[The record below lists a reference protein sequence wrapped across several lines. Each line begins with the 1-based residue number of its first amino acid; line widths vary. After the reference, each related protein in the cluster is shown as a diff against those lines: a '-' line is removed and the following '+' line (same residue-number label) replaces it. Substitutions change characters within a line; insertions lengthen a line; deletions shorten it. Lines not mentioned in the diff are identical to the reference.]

1 MLKIYLDTNVYSDIA
16 KGVDSEFIKRVY
28 DLAEK
33 EVLFLYS
40 QAHLSDLS
48 SDKTDHKY
56 TELQIIEDLADT
68 NFLQRDANDN
78 QIINSLAKAKEAF
91 KAYGEVYNDNEI
103 FLADSLVKTGDPIF
117 DAYFDSTKSL
127 PIDLGSDIE
136 SILSKDDND
145 STKVILVRFGI
156 TKRRYTLG
164 EWLPVA
170 TKLMSSFEKEP
181 EVLKS
186 IRSESKKLLQVDK
199 FNIKIDDV
207 KFDEKLA
214 KSKIGKSFGDLLKEQ
229 MEYLQDSLQN
239 FYNEFTTGF
248 NLINFFGFDYEKN
261 KKVRFKST
269 QNDGQHCYF
278 GGVADII
285 VSRDEGLLNKSRFMY
300 SYYGIDTRVMST
312 DDFKS
317 FIKTYQDIVYSNESL
332 FINDLKLKMAK
343 SLILVEKRPII
354 RHNQNEEIRKLTNSN
369 WGLFNRLSIVK
380 SNTDYDEY
388 IVLYPNVI
396 RSESITFYKDVNY
409 VIRHLNKMLKTN
421 HEFLNEHDKVSIKDG
436 SWKGLVWESEI
447 TTYWLRYNFDTG
459 RIGLQV
465 GPLN

>member
-16 KGVDSEFIKRVY
+16 KGIDSEFIERVY
-28 DLAEK
+28 NLAEN

-48 SDKTDHKY
+48 ADKTDHKY

-156 TKRRYTLG
+156 TKRHYTLG

-186 IRSESKKLLQVDK
+186 IRSESKKLLQGDK

-229 MEYLQDSLQN
+229 MEYLQGSMKN

-300 SYYGIDTRVMST
+300 SYYGIDTKVMST
-312 DDFKS
+312 DDFKK
-317 FIKTYQDIVYSNESL
+317 FIKRYRELIYSNESL
-332 FINDLKLKMAK
+332 FINDLKAKMAN
-343 SLILVEKRPII
+343 SLILVEKRPVI
-354 RHNQNEEIRKLTNSN
+354 RHNQSEEIKKLTHSY

-380 SNTDYDEY
+380 SNTDDDEY
-388 IVLYPNVI
+388 VVLYPNQI
-396 RSESITFYKDVNY
+396 RSSNITFYKDVDFIIN
-409 VIRHLNKMLKTN
+409 HLNQMLGTDYQ
-421 HEFLNEHDKVSIKDG
+421 FLGKHDKASIKDG
-436 SWKGLVWESEI
+436 TWEGVVWNSDI
-447 TTYWLRYNFDTG
+447 TTYWLRYNFDTS

-465 GPLN
+465 GPLK